1 MISFSSGLSP
11 GHAKTYYTRELAAPE
26 NRILGDLESGQV
38 SHHGAV
44 AIHLGLI
51 DPRSHSAET
60 FRNLCDGLS
69 PDGEE
74 VLVAA
79 RNGWERSAARQARGA
94 NARNAGWDVNISPH
108 KSVSIAALVLA
119 DPRIVDA
126 HRAAVRAS
134 LPVLESSI
142 CTRTSD
148 GRKAEP
154 TGALLATT
162 FDHAVSRE
170 LDPQLHTH
178 VFIHNITV
186 DRSGRTRAV
195 YIPPTFRA
203 RDPIAEAYSE
213 SLDRRLSDL
222 GYRTSRETRTGAVRI
237 EGVPQPLLERFS
249 TRSRQARESTG
260 HILAAARGQ
269 ADRKAPTARTLHR
282 WAASASRR
290 RKPAHVDWRELR
302 VRWSEQLRELGI
314 EPDDLRLEIQNLGRS
329 LRASE
334 PQQLDEAAGSTRGSR
349 IPDTK
354 IGAATAAVPEATLL
368 ASGERPE
375 GVPDLARSAAF
386 AASDAAEAISE
397 TLTGEEAEGLRPPGR
412 FARAVAHLAAGAI
425 EAATDDGF
433 LASLRAAAERAKGPR
448 PAGDSTQLETQAQP
462 APVPGLGKLHFEAS
476 TGPKERA
483 VGTPAAGR
491 TSRASTRS
499 NLEPEP

>member
-108 KSVSIAALVLA
+108 KSVSIAALVLD

-126 HRAAVRAS
+126 HRAAVRAA

-154 TGALLATT
+154 TGALLSRPPSTT
-162 FDHAVSRE
+162 PSRE

-203 RDPIAEAYSE
+203 RGAIARAYDDVLS
-213 SLDRRLSDL
+213 RRLEDL
-222 GYRTSRETRTGAVRI
+222 GYRSSPDPQTGAIRI
-237 EGVPQPLLERFS
+237 EGVPEPLLERFS
-249 TRSRQARESTG
+249 TRSLQARQRAAQILEEAHG
-260 HILAAARGQ
+260 HE
-269 ADRKAPTARTLHR
+269 DRKPPTSRTLHR
-282 WAASASRR
+282 WASSASRR

-314 EPDDLRLEIQNLGRS
+314 EPDDVRLEIQNLGRS

-334 PQQLDEAAGSTRGSR
+334 PQQLDEAAGSTPGSR

-386 AASDAAEAISE
+386 AASGAAEAISE
-397 TLTGEEAEGLRPPGR
+397 TLTGEEAEGFRPPGR

-433 LASLRAAAERAKGPR
+433 LASLRAAAERAKGRR

-462 APVPGLGKLHFEAS
+462 APVPGLGQMHLEAS
-476 TGPKERA
+476 TGLKDRA
-483 VGTPAAGR
+483 VGIPAAGR
-491 TSRASTRS
+491 PKRVSTKS